1 MFNRFLTM
9 LNAAMTIST
18 QNKQNF
24 YKRFSCLYCSDV
36 WNIIQAPVEVK
47 IQISEKEELLL
58 TYHYCNCLVFS

>member
-18 QNKQNF
+18 QNKQSF

-47 IQISEKEELLL
+47 IQISEKEELI
-58 TYHYCNCLVFS
+58 